1 MKKKVFGNV
10 KIHPQNNE
18 LTIGKRHLKD
28 FIASVR
34 VFWAFE
40 PQISPLELVP
50 LKKRG
55 GGLKICRHKCLGSPG
70 Q

>member
-55 GGLKICRHKCLGSPG
+55 G
-70 Q
+70 